1 MCQHGAMSKVGKT
14 IGGLFFALSVGLM
27 PQMVSGAGMLAGSE
41 WGPAGHG
48 SVFVRFEAGG
58 KLAGNGGC
66 NRFFGQYRLAEDGA
80 IKIGP
85 LGATRKHCG
94 DVIMKI
100 ETGFLTALEA
110 SVRCERTTGRLR
122 CYGAAGDELLDLVHR
137 DWD

>member
-1 MCQHGAMSKVGKT
+1 MWQHGAMSKVGK
-14 IGGLFFALSVGLM
+14 IISGLLVAVCVGLM
-27 PQMVSGAGMLAGSE
+27 PQAVSGAGMLAGSE
-41 WGPAGHG
+41 WGPEGQG

-66 NRFFGQYRLAEDGA
+66 NGFFGQYQQGADGA

-94 DVIMKI
+94 DAIMKI

-122 CYGAAGDELLDLVHR
+122 CYGAAGEQLLDLVHR